1 MHLPPLYDEVRLL
14 AIHSQHQTCL
24 FHWHECLFHLD
35 WVIGG
40 AAKVIVHLSLCLCV
54 SQLNVSVQCSDI
66 SQIIVSVQCVL
77 SQGRSELQLKV

>member
-14 AIHSQHQTCL
+14 ALQSQHQTCL
-24 FHWHECLFHLD
+24 FHFD
-35 WVIGG
+35 WVIRG
-40 AAKVIVHLSLCLCV
+40 AAKVIGRLSLCLCV

-77 SQGRSELQLKV
+77 PQGRSELQLKV

>member
-14 AIHSQHQTCL
+14 ALQSQHQTCL
-24 FHWHECLFHLD
+24 FHFD
-35 WVIGG
+35 WVIRG
-40 AAKVIVHLSLCLCV
+40 AAKVIVRLSLCLC
-54 SQLNVSVQCSDI
+54 VQCSDI

>member
-14 AIHSQHQTCL
+14 ALQSQHQTCP
-24 FHWHECLFHLD
+24 FHFD
-35 WVIGG
+35 WVIRG
-40 AAKVIVHLSLCLCV
+40 AAKVIVRLSLCLC
-54 SQLNVSVQCSDI
+54 VQCSDI